1 MGMVSRLARVPK
13 LDTSK
18 TVPPQCTSAIG
29 KRLPTIWHLL
39 KCRFT
44 CMIYNLMMLRMI
56 CKTA

>member
-1 MGMVSRLARVPK
+1 MVSRLARVPK
-13 LDTSK
+13 LDTSR

-39 KCRFT
+39 KCLFT
-44 CMIYNLMMLRMI
+44 CMVYKLMISRMI